1 MILPDE
7 IRSRLRPHQVEP
19 TQYLLNTLLQHRTA
33 CDLSDTGTGKTYVA
47 CAIAATA
54 RLPTLAVVPKISISQ
69 WQRAAEHFED
79 SLSVINYEMLRTG
92 RTPFGHWDSTPPAGF
107 VSEEYF
113 QCEWCQL
120 KVDFNHFQ
128 GCYCHPHQIH
138 CVNIKKKAWR
148 YGRFHFHPGVK
159 FVIFDEAHRCNG
171 EDSLNADLLIAAKR
185 DVPYGLALTATMAC
199 DPMHMRALGYF
210 LDLHGLDHEVA
221 GRVLRPKFTSWAAQH
236 GVRRESQRGLQWRV
250 SEENQLATMDAIR
263 QEIIPAR
270 GVRIT
275 TDSIP
280 NFPKRVITS
289 ELYDLESNGQI
300 DRLYDEMAEALGRL
314 EDKAAYDVDP
324 DLQLTAILRAR
335 EKIELLKVPI
345 AIELARDYVARG
357 HQVGIFVNFTSA
369 LTELSERLQTRCW
382 IRGGQSRAER
392 DGVVK
397 NFQTQREPII
407 LINNEAGGAALDL
420 PGDNR
425 VGLVFP
431 PEKAVTFKQLVGRF
445 HRDGG
450 GNCFYRVIFA
460 AKTVETRMHRNLQK
474 KLNNLD
480 ALNDGDLNPCN
491 LFLSK

>member
-1 MILPDE
+1 MILPE
-7 IRSRLRPHQVEP
+7 SIQARLRPWQPDPVCHLLEVLK
-19 TQYLLNTLLQHRTA
+19 QYRTA

-47 CAIAATA
+47 AAVA
-54 RLPTLAVVPKISISQ
+54 AMAKLPTLVVVPKIAISQ
-69 WQRAAEHFED
+69 WQRAAEHFGD
-79 SLSVINYEMLRTG
+79 SFSVVNYEMLRTG
-92 RTPFGHWDSTPPAGF
+92 RTPFGKWDNTPPAGF
-107 VSEEYF
+107 VSEEYL

-120 KVDFNHFQ
+120 KVDLKNFQ
-128 GCYCHPHQIH
+128 PCYCHPSGTH
-138 CVNIKKKAWR
+138 CVNVKKKSWR
-148 YGRFHFHPGVK
+148 YGNFHFSPRVR

-210 LDLHGLDHEVA
+210 LDLHGLDNEVY
-221 GRVLRPKFTSWAAQH
+221 GRVLKPKFTTWAARH

-250 SEENQLATMDAIR
+250 SEENQLATMDLIR

-275 TDSIP
+275 TESIP

-289 ELYDLESNGQI
+289 ELYDLEANGRI
-300 DRLYDEMAEALGRL
+300 DALYTEMAGALQRL
-314 EDKAAYDVDP
+314 ADRKATDVDP
-324 DLQLTAILRAR
+324 NLQLTAILRAR
-335 EKIELLKVPI
+335 QEIELLKVPI
-345 AIELARDYVARG
+345 AVELARDYVARG
-357 HQVGIFVNFTSA
+357 HQVGVFVNFTDTLA
-369 LTELSERLQTRCW
+369 ELSERLQTRCW

-392 DGVVK
+392 DRIVK
-397 NFQTQREPII
+397 TFQTGKEPVI

-450 GNCFYRVIFA
+450 GNCFYRVLFA
-460 AKTVETRMHRNLQK
+460 ANTVEVRQHRNLQK

>member
-1 MILPDE
+1 MILPE
-7 IRSRLRPHQVEP
+7 AIQNRLRPHQIEP
-19 TQYLLNTLLQHRTA
+19 TCHLLDTLKSYRTA

-47 CAIAATA
+47 AAVA
-54 RLPTLAVVPKISISQ
+54 AMAKLPTLAIVPKIAISQ

-92 RTPFGHWDSTPPAGF
+92 RTPFGHWDNTPPPAF

-120 KVDFNHFQ
+120 KVDFEKFQ
-128 GCYCHPHQIH
+128 PCYCHPRGLH
-138 CVNIKKKAWR
+138 CVNVKKKAWR

-159 FVIFDEAHRCNG
+159 FVIFDEAHRCSG
-171 EDSLNADLLIAAKR
+171 EDSLNADMLIAAKR

-210 LDLHGLDHEVA
+210 LDLHTLDHELV
-221 GRVLRPKFTSWAAQH
+221 GRVLRPKFTTWAGRY

-250 SEENQLATMDAIR
+250 AEDKQLDIMDQIR

-275 TDSIP
+275 TSSIP

-289 ELYDLESNGQI
+289 ELYDLEENGQI

-314 EDKAAYDVDP
+314 EDRAAHDLDP

-335 EKIELLKVPI
+335 QKIELLKVPI
-345 AIELARDYVARG
+345 AVELARDYVAKG
-357 HQVGIFVNFTSA
+357 HQVGIFVNFTETLRA
-369 LTELSERLQTRCW
+369 LSERLSTRCV
-382 IRGGQSRAER
+382 IRGGQNQSER
-392 DGVVK
+392 NDIVDS
-397 NFQTQREPII
+397 FQKKMDPII

-420 PGDNR
+420 PGDDR
-425 VGLVFP
+425 IGLVFP
-431 PEKAVTFKQLVGRF
+431 PEKAVTFKQLIGRF

-450 GNCFYRVIFA
+450 GNCFYRVLFA
-460 AKTVETRMHRNLQK
+460 DKTVEVRMHKNLQK

-480 ALNDGDLNPCN
+480 ALNDGDLDPCN

>member
-1 MILPDE
+1 MILPE
-7 IRSRLRPHQVEP
+7 AIQNRLRPHQIEP
-19 TQYLLNTLLQHRTA
+19 TRHLLEVLKSCRTA

-47 CAIAATA
+47 AAVA
-54 RLPTLAVVPKISISQ
+54 AMAKLPTLAIVPKIAISQ

-92 RTPFGHWDSTPPAGF
+92 RTPFGHWDNTPPPGF
-107 VSEEYF
+107 SSEEYL

-120 KVDFNHFQ
+120 RVSLERFQ
-128 GCYCHPHQIH
+128 PCYCHPSGVH
-138 CVNIKKKAWR
+138 CVNVKKKAWR

-159 FVIFDEAHRCNG
+159 MVIFDEAHRCSG
-171 EDSLNADLLIAAKR
+171 EDSLNADMLIAAKR

-210 LDLHGLDHEVA
+210 LDLHTLDHEIA
-221 GRVLRPKFTSWAAQH
+221 GRILRPKFTTWAGRH
-236 GVRRESQRGLQWRV
+236 GVRREPQRGLQWRV
-250 SEENQLATMDAIR
+250 AEDRQLGIMDEIR

-270 GVRIT
+270 GVRVT
-275 TDSIP
+275 TGSIP

-289 ELYDLESNGQI
+289 ELYDLEKNGDI
-300 DRLYDEMAEALGRL
+300 DILYAEMASALARL
-314 EDKAAYDVDP
+314 EDQAADDLAP

-335 EKIELLKVPI
+335 QKIELLKVPI
-345 AIELARDYVARG
+345 AVELARDYVARG
-357 HQVGIFVNFTSA
+357 HQVGIFVNFTE
-369 LTELSERLQTRCW
+369 TINELSARLQTRCW
-382 IRGGQSRAER
+382 IRGGQKLSDR
-392 DGVVK
+392 DKVVED
-397 NFQTQREPII
+397 FQTQQEPII
-407 LINNEAGGAALDL
+407 LINNEAGGAALSL
-420 PGDNR
+420 PGDGR

-450 GNCFYRVIFA
+450 GNCFYRVLFA
-460 AKTVETRMHRNLQK
+460 EKTVEVRMHRNLQK